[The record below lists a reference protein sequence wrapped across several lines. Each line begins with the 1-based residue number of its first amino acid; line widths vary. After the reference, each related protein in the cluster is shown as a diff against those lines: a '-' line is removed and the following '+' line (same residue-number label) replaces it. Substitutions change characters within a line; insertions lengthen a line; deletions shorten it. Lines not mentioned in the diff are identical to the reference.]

1 MTTKTAKILV
11 PWEHFR
17 EVDKAIKESG
27 VKHLPYMKRHTSYI
41 IEFEPADHPLVS
53 YLVLKYDI
61 SIQ

>member
-1 MTTKTAKILV
+1 MTKTAKILV
-11 PWEHFR
+11 PWQHFR

-27 VKHLPYMKRHTSYI
+27 VKHYPYVKRHTSYL

-61 SIQ
+61 NIK